1 MKHPFW
7 ILNSA
12 LLVLLIGAMGFIFFS
27 YQSSPERESIEKR
40 VKTKPIKSTVSK
52 IAIEKIYENDL
63 FDTYRASVS
72 DAAAAGQSMLPPP
85 PMPVPVLIPEEPK
98 TQFLEPL
105 AIELKGIMTFAVN
118 ETKNRAIIKEAKTG
132 TEKMYKVGD
141 TIDDAQLLR
150 IYSTKILFIR
160 SNGQQE
166 ILYLREK
173 DALADPAYASI
184 VGWNDVI
191 MNISDTSFVID
202 PDAFALR
209 ISNLAQLLDMLDMTT
224 VYKKGESFGLRI
236 GNLTENSLGL
246 ALGLQKGDI
255 IISVNDIPATTT
267 ASRFKIYKTIV
278 SSEPGV
284 AIEAKIVRNGRE
296 LLLDYTI
303 QKSEKQAK
311 EQAAKSQ
318 EYREKE
324 QQELFAKKHTLAPT
338 MQDIRIKERYYMKDQ
353 GRRPIAPLSKPIE

>member
-12 LLVLLIGAMGFIFFS
+12 LLVLLIGAIGFIFFS
-27 YQSSPERESIEKR
+27 YQSYPERESIEKR
-40 VKTKPIKSTVSK
+40 AKTKPIKSKVSK

-63 FDTYRASVS
+63 FDTYRASTPE
-72 DAAAAGQSMLPPP
+72 AAIAGQSMLPPA
-85 PMPVPVLIPEEPK
+85 PMPTPVLIPEEPK

-132 TEKMYKVGD
+132 VEKMYKVGD
-141 TIDDAQLLR
+141 SIDDAQLLR

-184 VGWNDVI
+184 VGWKDVI
-191 MNISDTSFVID
+191 MSISDTSFVID

-209 ISNLAQLLDMLDMTT
+209 ISNLAQFLDMLDVTT

-236 GNLTENSLGL
+236 GTLEDNSIGV

-255 IISVNDIPATTT
+255 IMSVNDIPATTT
-267 ASRFKIYKTIV
+267 AARFKIYKTVV
-278 SSEPGV
+278 SADAGFN
-284 AIEAKIVRNGRE
+284 IEAKILRNGRE
-296 LLLDYTI
+296 LLFDYTI
-303 QKSEKQAK
+303 AKSQKETK
-311 EQAAKSQ
+311 ESAAKSQ
-318 EYREKE
+318 ERREQE